1 MTRGA
6 SRGWFRAGAMGLIVV
21 ALLHTMGHFSRK
33 PHDPARE
40 AVEAAMKAYHTEMA
54 GMNPSLRDIASSLSL
69 TMSVLL
75 VLAGLLDLAIL
86 KIADPVSLRRFA
98 VLNIAGVGAL
108 VALFT
113 YYHIA
118 PPLVTLALVGIFFLT
133 SVLIAPRSTE

>member
-6 SRGWFRAGAMGLIVV
+6 SRGWFRAGAVGLIVV
-21 ALLHTMGHFSRK
+21 ALLHTMGHFSRGT
-33 PHDPARE
+33 HDPARE
-40 AVEAAMKAYHTEMA
+40 ALEAAMKAYHTEMM
-54 GMNPSLRDIASSLSL
+54 GMNPSRSDIARSLSL

-75 VLAGLLDLAIL
+75 VLTGLLDLAIL

-113 YYHIA
+113 YYHVA
-118 PPLVTLALVGIFFLT
+118 PPLVTLAIVGVLFLS
-133 SVLIAPRSTE
+133 SVLSAPRHTE